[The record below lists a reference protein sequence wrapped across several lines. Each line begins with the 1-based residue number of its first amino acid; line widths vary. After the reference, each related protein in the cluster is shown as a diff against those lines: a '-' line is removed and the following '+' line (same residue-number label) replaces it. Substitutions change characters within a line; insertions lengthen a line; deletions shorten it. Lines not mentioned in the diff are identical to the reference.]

1 MNTYFHNL
9 DAMYQYFKDVHTLM
23 RRDID
28 NNKILKFIRAS
39 SGEQYHPTDEE
50 IAFIHQHGDLIV
62 WLSTYFTHAAL
73 FNFFVFLDE
82 NRTVSSEK
90 NLLFS
95 EFLARMPDDAA
106 GQLHDAV
113 GSKNSAEVKSE

>member
-39 SGEQYHPTDEE
+39 SGEQYHP
-50 IAFIHQHGDLIV
+50 
-62 WLSTYFTHAAL
+62 
-73 FNFFVFLDE
+73 
-82 NRTVSSEK
+82 
-90 NLLFS
+90 
-95 EFLARMPDDAA
+95 
-106 GQLHDAV
+106 V